1 MAGNKFEGETLPF
14 SRHGWTH
21 QITSGTFRN
30 GATWK
35 NIEKVKVLG
44 RGTMGAKLEE
54 VHILAS
60 WDTDQ
65 GGNKTRNT
73 RKGQHFLSLKK
84 GDTEL
89 AFAIH
94 DVTERPGWRILTYDC
109 SYYAV
114 VQTQREAE
122 EVLAATK
129 WRNWKEKGGW
139 ARSSK
144 IKAGG

>member
-1 MAGNKFEGETLPF
+1 MAVNKFEGQTLPF
-14 SRHGWTH
+14 NSHGWLR
-21 QITSGTFRN
+21 QFKSGTFRT

-35 NIEKVKVLG
+35 HVEKVKVLG
-44 RGTMGAKLEE
+44 RGTMGAILEE

-60 WDTDQ
+60 WDIDQ
-65 GGNKTRNT
+65 GGNKTINR

-84 GDTEL
+84 GVTEL

-94 DVTERPGWRILTYDC
+94 DVTDKPGWRILTYDC

-114 VQTQREAE
+114 VRTQREAE

-129 WRNWKEKGGW
+129 WRKWKNKGG
-139 ARSSK
+139 K
-144 IKAGG
+144 K

>member
-1 MAGNKFEGETLPF
+1 MAGNKYEGETLPF
-14 SRHGWTH
+14 TRGGWTR
-21 QITSGTFRN
+21 QIASGRFRN

-35 NIEKVKVLG
+35 HIEKVKVLG
-44 RGTMGAKLEE
+44 RGTMGAILEE

-65 GGNKTRNT
+65 GGNKTINK

-84 GDTEL
+84 GAVEL

-94 DVTERPGWRILTYDC
+94 DQHNGNGWRILTYDC

-122 EVLAATK
+122 QVLAATR
-129 WRNWKEKGGW
+129 WRKWKEKK
-139 ARSSK
+139 R
-144 IKAGG
+144 